1 MKSKKETS
9 TPKSGFQPP
18 RPRTAILA
26 DIASLGAAMEKQEPA
41 HRHRSL
47 RFMQVQSTDCKKLS
61 KKGKAKKTNPLV

>member
-9 TPKSGFQPP
+9 TLESGFQPP

-47 RFMQVQSTDCKKLS
+47 RFMQVQSTDCENLS
-61 KKGKAKKTNPLV
+61 KNGESQKN